1 MGRDTWFYKL
11 DHKKAKSKLYTDIT
25 SDTKFNALYTPLFKY
40 KDKAQTKTTPFRRFQ
55 TALRISINRIINRK
69 EGETRNKLDHK
80 QYNLPKGFILNTNS
94 NKSFK
99 TFLIHRNKE
108 VGISADLF
116 DRICNKV
123 HTNINTILPSELF
136 ELTFWLGDLC
146 FDLRDVNK
154 EISKELFEDNG
165 LDELLHLHG
174 RTAYGFMFRFGTF
187 TDYFEIEGIN
197 EGDDGFNLDHDYF
210 IKFLDFVILLM
221 GKLIEENLEP
231 DYQHEFTNEER
242 IEIKHIEQKYK
253 ADSIFFEAIEKEFN
267 YLVNNYKRD
276 NPIHRDPD
284 ITAVNMAS
292 SYFCYCI
299 TMKNSITTSN
309 TNILILDSI

>member
-11 DHKKAKSKLYTDIT
+11 DREKAKSKLYADII
-25 SDTKFNALYTPLFKY
+25 SDTKFNELYTPLFKN

-80 QYNLPKGFILNTNS
+80 QHNLPKGFILNTNS

-99 TFLIHRNKE
+99 TFLLNRDKE
-108 VGISADLF
+108 FGIGANLF
-116 DRICNKV
+116 DRICHKV
-123 HTNINTILPSELF
+123 QTNINTILPSELS
-136 ELTFWLGDLC
+136 EITFWLDELC
-146 FDLRDVNK
+146 FDLRDINK
-154 EISKELFEDNG
+154 EISTELFKDNG

-174 RTAYGFMFRFGTF
+174 RAAYGFMFRFGTF

-197 EGDDGFNLDHDYF
+197 EYDDGFSLKRDYF

-221 GKLIEENLEP
+221 GKLLEENLEP
-231 DYQHEFTNEER
+231 DYQHEFTNEEC
-242 IEIKHIEQKYK
+242 IEINSIKQKYK
-253 ADSIFFEAIEKEFN
+253 ADSIFSEAIEKEFN
-267 YLVNNYKRD
+267 YLVKNYKRE

-284 ITAVNMAS
+284 ITAVNMAD
-292 SYFCYCI
+292 SYFSYCI
-299 TMKNSITTSN
+299 TMKNSISESN
-309 TNILILDSI
+309 TNILIVDSI